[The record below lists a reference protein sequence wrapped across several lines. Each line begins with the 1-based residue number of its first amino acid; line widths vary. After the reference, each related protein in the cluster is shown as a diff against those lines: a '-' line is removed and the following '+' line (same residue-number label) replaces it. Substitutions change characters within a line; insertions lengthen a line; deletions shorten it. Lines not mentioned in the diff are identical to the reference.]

1 MLVAYQLHLCNEIG
15 TIGCISAVWGERVGM
30 AGSLGPTD
38 AVVEIRD
45 RGSLSEI
52 AAEWDCATIEFLTC
66 ATPWRTFRWR
76 AGQFHYSGTYWCAT
90 NRDHVIYESR
100 LELARLLFADYD
112 RTVTQVLAQPFL
124 LRARAK
130 GRPRRHVPDYLLF
143 TDGIPTVVDVKPADK
158 LSVEKVRFTLDWT
171 RELVEDRG
179 WIYEVWTEPD
189 DFSLRNLRFLAG
201 FRNPDRF
208 NDALLKRIVQQ
219 SSSCESLGEVLDL
232 DVGEP
237 PARVRAAVLHLVWRQ
252 ILAVDVSQPLTR
264 SSHVVKGI

>member
-1 MLVAYQLHLCNEIG
+1 
-15 TIGCISAVWGERVGM
+15 M

-45 RGSLSEI
+45 RDSLSEI

-112 RTVTQVLAQPFL
+112 RTVNQVLAQPFL
-124 LRARAK
+124 LRARVK
-130 GRPRRHVPDYLLF
+130 RRMRRHVPDYLLV
-143 TDGIPTVVDVKPADK
+143 TEGIPTVVDVKPADK
-158 LSVEKVRFTLDWT
+158 LDIDTVRFTLDWT

-179 WIYEVWTEPD
+179 WLYEVWTEPD
-189 DFSLRNLRFLAG
+189 DLSLRNLCFLSG

-208 NDALLKRIVQQ
+208 DDALLKIIVQQ
-219 SSSCESLGEVLDL
+219 SPSHQSLGEALDRE
-232 DVGEP
+232 VGEP
-237 PARVRAAVLHLVWRQ
+237 PARVRAAVLHLVWNHQ
-252 ILAVDVSQPLTR
+252 LGADISQPLTR
-264 SSHVVKGI
+264 SSPLVKGI